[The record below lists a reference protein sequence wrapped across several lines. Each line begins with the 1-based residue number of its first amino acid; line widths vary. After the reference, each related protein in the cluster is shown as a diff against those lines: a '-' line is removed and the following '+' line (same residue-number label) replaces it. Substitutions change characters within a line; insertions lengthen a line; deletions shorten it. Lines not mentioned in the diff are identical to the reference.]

1 MRLLIACL
9 AAASVA
15 GPALAQ
21 ENAQYHVT
29 KFQDLAQSMEALLNG
44 GYTIVNES
52 VAANGANFLL
62 RRQDKWVTC
71 SLKGAEQG
79 GGQVIVGSRCVALN

>member
-1 MRLLIACL
+1 MRMLLAGL

-15 GPALAQ
+15 APAMAQ
-21 ENAQYHVT
+21 DTAQYHVT
-29 KFQDLAQSMEALLNG
+29 KFQDLAQSMETLLNG

-62 RRQDKWVTC
+62 RHQDKWVTC
-71 SLKGAEQG
+71 SLRGAEQS
-79 GGQVIVGSRCVALN
+79 GQVVVGSRCVALN

>member
-1 MRLLIACL
+1 MRMLFACL

-15 GPALAQ
+15 GPAMAQ

-29 KFQDLAQSMEALLNG
+29 KFQDLGQSMEALLNG
-44 GYTIVNES
+44 GYAIINES

-62 RRQDKWVTC
+62 RHQDKWVTC
-71 SLKGAEQG
+71 SLKGAEKG
-79 GGQVIVGSRCVALN
+79 GR

>member
-1 MRLLIACL
+1 MRLLLACL

-15 GPALAQ
+15 GPAVAQ

-62 RRQDKWVTC
+62 RHQDKWVAC
-71 SLKGAEQG
+71 SLKGAEQ

>member
-1 MRLLIACL
+1 MRLLLACL

-15 GPALAQ
+15 GPAMAQ

-79 GGQVIVGSRCVALN
+79 GQVIVGSRCVALN

>member
-1 MRLLIACL
+1 MRMVLACL

-15 GPALAQ
+15 MPARAQ
-21 ENAQYHVT
+21 DTARYHVT
-29 KFQDLAQSMEALLNG
+29 KFQDLDQSMEALLNG
-44 GYTIVNES
+44 GYAIVNES

-62 RRQDKWVTC
+62 RRRDGWVTC
-71 SLKGAEQG
+71 SLKGAEQ